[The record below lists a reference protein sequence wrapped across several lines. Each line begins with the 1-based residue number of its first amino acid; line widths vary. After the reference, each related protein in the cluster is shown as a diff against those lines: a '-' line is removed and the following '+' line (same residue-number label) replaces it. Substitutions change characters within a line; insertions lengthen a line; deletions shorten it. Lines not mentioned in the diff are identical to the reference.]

1 MRITRTNTEEGR
13 KRRDAEGIREMP
25 WFLSAVRSLDPP
37 LTSATS
43 AVVPRSAPAAVE
55 AQGLVRAFGP
65 KPVLRG
71 VSLTLARG
79 QRLALLGPNG
89 AGKTTL
95 LRVLATLAKPEG
107 GWARVAGL
115 DVVQDAAEVRRVV
128 GYAGHQ
134 PHVYE
139 ELTARENLV
148 FFARMYGLKEPA
160 AQTDSLLRRMGLAGK
175 ANERART
182 LSRGQMQRLSLA
194 RAVLHEPAV
203 LLLDEP
209 DTGLDEAALALLE
222 ELLEERRKAGQTTL
236 LTTHNLERAL
246 ALADE
251 VAVLARG
258 RIVYAGAASAL
269 DVEGLRAIYQRMTG
283 L

>member
-1 MRITRTNTEEGR
+1 VIFQAAFASRIEE
-13 KRRDAEGIREMP
+13 
-25 WFLSAVRSLDPP
+25 PP
-37 LTSATS
+37 TPPA
-43 AVVPRSAPAAVE
+43 APAAVE
-55 AQGLVRAFGP
+55 VQGLVRAFGP

-71 VSLTLARG
+71 VSLTLVRG
-79 QRLALLGPNG
+79 KRLALLGPNG

-95 LRVLATLAKPEG
+95 LRVLATLAKPDA

-115 DVVQDAAEVRRVV
+115 DVMQDAAEVRRVV

-160 AQTDSLLRRMGLAGK
+160 ERAHQLLCRVGLSAK

-182 LSRGQMQRLSLA
+182 LSRGQLQRLSLA
-194 RAVLHEPAV
+194 RAVVHEPAV

-222 ELLEERRKAGQTTL
+222 ELLEERRQAGQTTV

-246 ALADE
+246 GQADE

-258 RIVYAGAASAL
+258 RIAYAGAASAL
-269 DVEGLRAIYQRMTG
+269 DADELRAMYQRWAG
-283 L
+283 AER